1 MLNALIRFGATQSEP
16 PALFYQGD
24 GELLLIA
31 QHQKQL
37 EQVFRFVVAEP
48 ALVENLVNKA
58 KFQKLAEHLNL
69 PVPATRR
76 IHSSLKNVDE
86 IDLRFPVIIKPVRE
100 RTYWEAIG
108 GRRKALLVESPE
120 VLRKLL
126 PQLASV
132 SIDLLIQEAILG
144 PESSIES
151 YHVYVDQLGII
162 VAEFTGRKIRTFPV
176 TCGHSTALET
186 TDAPDVRALGR
197 EIVQKLNLRG
207 VAKMDFKR
215 GPEGTLYLLEV
226 NPRFNLW
233 HHLGAVA
240 GVNLPA
246 LVYAD
251 LLGLPRSTNLV
262 ARPGVRWSKLWSDMH
277 AARECGT
284 PVTTWL
290 WWALHCEAKSGMAWD
305 DPVPIL
311 RWALAKFRLQ
321 RGARSVRHR
330 EGALTR
336 APAADKS

>member
-1 MLNALIRFGATQSEP
+1 
-16 PALFYQGD
+16 
-24 GELLLIA
+24 LLIA
-31 QHQKQL
+31 RNQKQL
-37 EQVFRFVVAEP
+37 ERVFRFVIAEP

-58 KFQKLAEHLNL
+58 KFQELAEQLNL
-69 PVPATRR
+69 PVPATRQ
-76 IHSSLKNVDE
+76 IHSSLKNLDR
-86 IDLRFPVIIKPVRE
+86 IDLRFPVVIKPVQNRLS
-100 RTYWEAIG
+100 WETIG
-108 GRRKALLVESPE
+108 GRRKALLIESPE
-120 VLRKLL
+120 GLRKLL

-132 SIDLLIQEAILG
+132 GIDLLIQEAILG

-151 YHVYVDQLGII
+151 YHVYVDQLGTV

-176 TCGHSTALET
+176 SCGHSTALET

-197 EIVQKLNLRG
+197 EIVRKLNLRG
-207 VAKMDFKR
+207 VAKIDFKR
-215 GPEGTLYLLEV
+215 GQEGTLYLLEV

-251 LLGLPRSTNLV
+251 LMGLPRSTNLV
-262 ARPGVRWSKLWSDMH
+262 ARSGVRWSKLWSDMH

-284 PVTTWL
+284 PATTWL

-305 DPVPIL
+305 DPMPVL

-321 RGARSVRHR
+321 RGVKSAVYR

-336 APAADKS
+336 APAADQS